1 MRLRSVRAVAFSVAA
16 GLAALALP
24 AGSSSAQ
31 DVKEIHVLL
40 PNPSAINVFPLWV
53 AIGEG
58 YFEEEGL
65 EVNVEAVDGSSQVL
79 QAMSAGQ
86 AQIGL
91 PGPGPVLAARARGV
105 DVVFIYNHFA
115 KSVFG
120 VVVREE
126 SAYKTPADLKG
137 TTIGVGTAD
146 GAEVGF
152 TRAILNDLGMVE
164 NTDYTFLPVGDG
176 GLAAAAFERED
187 IQAYAAA
194 VSDSAIMNSR
204 GLMLR
209 EITPEAYLAYFGNGY
224 AALRSYIDEN
234 PDVIEKF
241 GRAMVRGVEFGMD
254 PANEAKVLEHTTAGN
269 PQEGEDPAFAAALLA
284 AIKGRVTP
292 FDPSK
297 GWGYQPPEHW
307 ELWHK
312 SQVATGAL
320 EKPLDDLSQAYT
332 NDYVDGWNEGAA
344 Q

>member
-1 MRLRSVRAVAFSVAA
+1 MQLKSVRAVALSVAA
-16 GLAALALP
+16 GIAALAFP
-24 AGSSSAQ
+24 GSGSAQ
-31 DVKEIHVLL
+31 DLEEINVLL

-65 EVNVEAVDGSSQVL
+65 AVNVEAVDGSSQVL

-126 SAYKTPADLKG
+126 SAHQTPADLKG

-152 TRAILNDLGMVE
+152 TRAILTDLSMVE
-164 NTDYTFLPVGDG
+164 GTDYTFLPVGDG
-176 GLAAAAFERED
+176 GLAAAAFERGD
-187 IQAYAAA
+187 IESYAAA
-194 VSDSAIMNSR
+194 VSDAAIMNSR
-204 GLMLR
+204 GLKLR

-224 AALRSYIDEN
+224 AALRSYIDTN
-234 PDVIEKF
+234 PDVIEGF
-241 GRAMVRGVEFGMD
+241 GRAMVRAVKFGMD
-254 PANEAKVLEHTTAGN
+254 PANEKVVLAHAAEGN
-269 PQEGEDPAFAAALLA
+269 PQEGEDPAFAAALLTS
-284 AIKGRVTP
+284 IKGRVTP

-312 SQVATGAL
+312 SQVASGAL
-320 EKPLDDLSQAYT
+320 EAPLDDLSQAYT
-332 NDYVDGWNEGAA
+332 NDFIAGWNEGAA